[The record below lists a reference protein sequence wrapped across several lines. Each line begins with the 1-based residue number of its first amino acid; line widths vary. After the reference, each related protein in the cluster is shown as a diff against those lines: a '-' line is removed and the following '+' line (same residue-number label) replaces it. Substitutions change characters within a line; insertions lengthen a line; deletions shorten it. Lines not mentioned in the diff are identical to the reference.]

1 MITQADLAALT
12 IERAIIHDIPRRLR
26 GEEAQPDLSQTDS
39 PLDDD
44 TVVHLHRKIVGTI
57 GGRSA
62 YELVFLERTESPVPP
77 IVRQYTASRRNR
89 DDFVNKSQRLA
100 THLFELQR
108 GSSSPGLLCV
118 LDCVAASRRALAILK
133 VERESGARLN
143 STLRDGKRT
152 LQMSVVRDLLLTTG
166 TKLFKNALF
175 LRSGSGD
182 DDFLISACDTQR
194 STTNIEMAQFWSS
207 FLGCELKEAPR
218 IATKRFFE
226 LNREYIKTSVPD
238 AVEKSNWYDHTV
250 SELKS
255 QKRSI
260 LPRQFIED
268 YVPRHHQQP
277 FEDFLRENKFP
288 LRQFS
293 LDASDIASKL
303 RRLSYHTDRGAT
315 VSVPADEQDIVS
327 IEADRIIVT
336 DPVSSVG

>member
-1 MITQADLAALT
+1 MITATELASLT

-26 GEEAQPDLSQTDS
+26 GQDVQPELSQTDS

-44 TVVHLHRKIVGTI
+44 TAVHLHRKIVDTI
-57 GGRSA
+57 GGRNA

-77 IVRQYTASRRNR
+77 IVREYTGSRRNR
-89 DDFVNKSQRLA
+89 DDFVKKSQRLA
-100 THLFELQR
+100 THLFEVQR

-118 LDCVAASRRALAILK
+118 LDCVATNRRAFAILK

-143 STLRDGKRT
+143 STVRDGKRT
-152 LQMSVVRDLLLTTG
+152 FEMSVVRDLLLTTG

-175 LRSGSGD
+175 LRTGPAD
-182 DDFLISACDTQR
+182 DDFSIAGCDTQR
-194 STTNIEMAQFWSS
+194 WTTYVEMAQFWFS
-207 FLGCELKEAPR
+207 FLGCELQVAPR

-226 LNREYIKTSVPD
+226 LNREYIKTHVTDP
-238 AVEKSNWYDHTV
+238 VEKSDWYDHTV
-250 SELKS
+250 SEMKS

-260 LPRQFIED
+260 SPRQFIDD

-277 FEDFLRENKFP
+277 FEDFLRERKFS
-288 LRQFS
+288 LRQFA

-315 VSVPADEQDIVS
+315 VSVPADAQDIISV
-327 IEADRIIVT
+327 EAERIIVA